1 MTFKDLK
8 SAVASTAGLSKA
20 QAGDAITALIK
31 HIQTTLEQG
40 DKVALPGLGRFEVS
54 ERPAWQARNPQTGEP
69 VLIPAS
75 RTLRFKASKTIKDA
89 INDHDR

>member
-8 SAVASTAGLSKA
+8 SAVAATADLNRT
-20 QAGDAITALIK
+20 QAGDAITALIE
-31 HIQTTLEQG
+31 HIRITLEQG
-40 DKVALPGLGRFEVS
+40 GKIVLPGLGRFEVS
-54 ERPAWQARNPQTGEP
+54 ERLAWQARNPQTGEP

-89 INDHDR
+89 IIGQDW